1 MKVYM
6 YYLIDQNAIQ
16 MLKDRSLMDW
26 LGISN
31 DDVKDA
37 CLYAYTKKKKIS
49 DNFEKTRNMKIF
61 LKKVKEMDD
70 DEFSSFE
77 SNVSSYARLSMAK
90 VMYPFTKE
98 ALMFDDGIA
107 CKLALTSSE
116 SWFVIDNYKES
127 IMDFLYALPKIPD
140 IRIFRDDVYQTL
152 KDMDYNDSVTRNDDY
167 IKTHESISKLAEY
180 SCYYAW
186 ENTIGIILCLY
197 NGFFDEESIVEVIA
211 NGETE

>member
-1 MKVYM
+1 M

-37 CLYAYTKKKKIS
+37 CLYAYTKKKNIS

-98 ALMFDDGIA
+98 ALMFDDGIT
-107 CKLALTSSE
+107 CKLALT
-116 SWFVIDNYKES
+116 
-127 IMDFLYALPKIPD
+127 
-140 IRIFRDDVYQTL
+140 
-152 KDMDYNDSVTRNDDY
+152 
-167 IKTHESISKLAEY
+167 
-180 SCYYAW
+180 
-186 ENTIGIILCLY
+186 
-197 NGFFDEESIVEVIA
+197 
-211 NGETE
+211 